1 MGERLGSHQL
11 DTHGWLRLLVAAA
24 LVLVFLL
31 TLEASPAAGA
41 AGRVCRVT
49 NAGTGQT
56 YPRLQ
61 QAVKAAKPGAR
72 LVVKGTCHGGT
83 LIDKDLAIRG
93 DQTLGTGRPVLT
105 GDDKT
110 RVLTIKPKAKVS
122 IRDLVIQDGRATRI
136 PDGGGISNKGRLTLR
151 DVVVRDNDSS
161 GRDDDGAWIGRGGG
175 IYNQG
180 LLHMRGRSE
189 VKGNHVA
196 SFRLE
201 SGSGMY
207 NAGRLILDDRSRIR
221 SNTGGYGVVNAGTL
235 VMNGSSNVSR
245 NDRSKGSFGVN
256 NAGTLVMNGSSSIS
270 NDGSLA
276 NSGTLV
282 MNDASSIHH
291 NTILGDSLFCATG
304 AGGGVRNTGSLRL
317 NDSASIHDNGVSG
330 GCGPRRPP
338 PADRARGGGVYN
350 EGSLTMTGAS
360 SIHSNAVA
368 STVDGAA
375 GLGGGLYN
383 ASGGTLVGVT
393 CGLSGNVYGNSP
405 TTATS
410 SRRAMRW
417 TGG

>member
-1 MGERLGSHQL
+1 M
-11 DTHGWLRLLVAAA
+11 DTRPTRHGTGRLLACVTALA
-24 LVLVFLL
+24 LVM
-31 TLEASPAAGA
+31 APAATSASA
-41 AGRVCRVT
+41 ATSATCSVQ
-49 NAGTGQT
+49 NPITGKI
-56 YPRLQ
+56 YRRLQ
-61 QAVKAAKPGAR
+61 QAVDAAKPGAR
-72 LVVKGTCHGGT
+72 LVVKGLCHGGT
-83 LIDKDLAIRG
+83 FIDKDLAIRG

-110 RVLTIKPKAKVS
+110 RVLTIKPKVKVS
-122 IRDLVIQDGRATRI
+122 IHDLTIRDGKATRI

-151 DVVVRDNDSS
+151 DVVVRDNESS
-161 GRDDDGAWIGRGGG
+161 GREDDGAWIGRGGG

-196 SFRLE
+196 SFQLAT
-201 SGSGMY
+201 GSGMY

-256 NAGTLVMNGSSSIS
+256 NAGTLVMNGGSSIS

-276 NSGTLV
+276 NSGTLT

-291 NTILGDSLFCATG
+291 NTIPGDSLFCATG

-350 EGSLTMTGAS
+350 EGSLTMAGAS

-375 GLGGGLYN
+375 GLGGGLYK
-383 ASGGTLVGVT
+383 ASGGTLVGVI
-393 CGLSGNVYGNSP
+393 CAPNPDANVHGNTPDDCYFE
-405 TTATS
+405 
-410 SRRAMRW
+410 
-417 TGG
+417 

>member
-1 MGERLGSHQL
+1 MDTRLTT
-11 DTHGWLRLLVAAA
+11 THWRLLTATIVAVAFI
-24 LVLVFLL
+24 V
-31 TLEASPAAGA
+31 TLGASSVSVAKSSTCSITNTDS
-41 AGRVCRVT
+41 GR
-49 NAGTGQT
+49 T
-56 YPRLQ
+56 YTRLQ
-61 QAVKAAKPGAR
+61 QTVDAAKPGDR
-72 LVVKGTCHGGT
+72 LVVKGVCHGGT
-83 LIDKDLAIRG
+83 FIDKDIAI
-93 DQTLGTGRPVLT
+93 TGVKTRRTGKPVLD
-105 GDDKT
+105 GDGEA

-122 IRDLVIQDGRATRI
+122 IRDLTIRDGRATRI

-161 GRDDDGAWIGRGGG
+161 GREDDGAWIGRGGG

-189 VKGNHVA
+189 VTGNHVA

-201 SGSGMY
+201 TGSGVY

-235 VMNGSSNVSR
+235 VMNDRSNVSR
-245 NDRSKGSFGVN
+245 NDRSKGSFGVT

-276 NSGTLV
+276 NSGSLT

-291 NTILGDSLFCATG
+291 NTIPGDSLFCATG

-393 CGLSGNVYGNSP
+393 CGLIGNVYGNTP
-405 TTATS
+405 DDCYFEP
-410 SRRAMRW
+410 
-417 TGG
+417 